1 MHVQTRPCRA
11 GQLIDGRP
19 PVLEVQH
26 HLRRH
31 LWRKGRDPLRSNSVV
46 SCEHNDLWC
55 GDTRLR
61 IAAPRGIPLRDVFQP
76 PERGGGFGQLA
87 IARDSIRLCLRI
99 YLRHVTKGCAKPVE
113 IRKSRHFINPH
124 CYCVGV
130 CLPNGAQPTSV
141 ERPPLMTKSDPLRQ
155 IWLAAV
161 LLTRLPMPHLPPQA
175 FVHGPQAVWA
185 YPLVGAGIGLAGVAV
200 AQAALVLGLPYL
212 GAAALG
218 LAAMMLV
225 TGGMHEDG
233 LADLFDG
240 FWGGF
245 TPERRLEIMRD
256 SQIGTYGVLAL
267 VVVFTLRLVA
277 VAALLDQTPLALVA
291 AAALSRAGMPV
302 VMAALPAARRDGLSR
317 SVGQPPITAVAVGL
331 GVALVIALL
340 CLGAPALLALL
351 VALAVTVCMTALA
364 KAKIRGQTGDVLGAI
379 QQLSEAAILL
389 TCTALL

>member
-1 MHVQTRPCRA
+1 
-11 GQLIDGRP
+11 
-19 PVLEVQH
+19 
-26 HLRRH
+26 
-31 LWRKGRDPLRSNSVV
+31 
-46 SCEHNDLWC
+46 
-55 GDTRLR
+55 
-61 IAAPRGIPLRDVFQP
+61 
-76 PERGGGFGQLA
+76 
-87 IARDSIRLCLRI
+87 
-99 YLRHVTKGCAKPVE
+99 
-113 IRKSRHFINPH
+113 
-124 CYCVGV
+124 
-130 CLPNGAQPTSV
+130 
-141 ERPPLMTKSDPLRQ
+141 MTKSDPLRQ

-161 LLTRLPMPHLPPQA
+161 LLTRVPMPHLPPQA

-185 YPLVGAGIGLAGVAV
+185 YPLVGAGVGLAGVAV
-200 AQAALVLGLPYL
+200 AQAALVLGLPHL

-267 VVVFTLRLVA
+267 VVVFSLRLVA

-317 SVGQPPITAVAVGL
+317 SVGQPTATAVAVGL

-340 CLGAPALLALL
+340 CLGAHALLALL
-351 VALAVTVCMTALA
+351 VALAVTGCMTALA
-364 KAKIRGQTGDVLGAI
+364 KAKIRGQTGDVLGAT
-379 QQLSEAAILL
+379 QQLGEAAILL